1 MPPTEWNPLSFFWTL
16 DYSSRIYFAGT
27 LGTVI
32 RGCAIFVQL
41 TARIRSGKQ
50 RTGNSS
56 EIEYLNLARMQRN
69 LHSIES
75 FAMVLTSGCCVN
87 QIFGVWF
94 TYMARVTDANPF
106 FALKDAWIVSQI
118 LLCLLVLLDSL
129 RRYSFSALERIRLNA
144 TN

>member
-1 MPPTEWNPLSFFWTL
+1 MLSTDWKPWSFFLTL
-16 DYSSRIYFAGT
+16 DYFSRIYFAGT
-27 LGTVI
+27 LCTVI
-32 RGCAIFVQL
+32 RGCTIFVQL

-50 RTGNSS
+50 KTGNFS

-75 FAMVLTSGCCVN
+75 FAMVLTSGCCMN

-118 LLCLLVLLDSL
+118 LLCLLILLDSL

-144 TN
+144 TS